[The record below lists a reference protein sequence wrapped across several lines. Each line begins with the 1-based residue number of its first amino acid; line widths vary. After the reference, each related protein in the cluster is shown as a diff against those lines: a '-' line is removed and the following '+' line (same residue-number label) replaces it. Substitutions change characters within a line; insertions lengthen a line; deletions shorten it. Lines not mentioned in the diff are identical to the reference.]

1 MKPIIVIECEK
12 AMKNIQRF
20 IFYYLSIVVVITLE
34 QEDKEQSAFVTV
46 PSFYLTNLYPK
57 LSNFLGGRD
66 S

>member
-1 MKPIIVIECEK
+1 MKLIIVIECEK

-46 PSFYLTNLYPK
+46 LSFYLTNLYPK
-57 LSNFLGGRD
+57 LSNFSGGRD